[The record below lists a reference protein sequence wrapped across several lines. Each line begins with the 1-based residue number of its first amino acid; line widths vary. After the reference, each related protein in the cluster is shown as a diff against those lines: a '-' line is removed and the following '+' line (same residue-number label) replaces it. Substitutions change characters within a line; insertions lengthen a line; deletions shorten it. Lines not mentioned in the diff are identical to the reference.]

1 MVAQRPRA
9 RHEPAPRPWRCAPD
23 VTSLLDGA
31 LERGTLS
38 VRGYDRVL
46 RIAWTVTDLR
56 GGTAPT
62 ADDVGAAF
70 SLRNPTGL
78 AA

>member
-1 MVAQRPRA
+1 M
-9 RHEPAPRPWRCAPD
+9 
-23 VTSLLDGA
+23 TSLLDGA